1 MSPIKI
7 AFSTQMS
14 LQVPDK
20 IGLEAIY
27 VKIDIEPAGADC
39 TLYGWSDDG
48 NLQPV
53 VIHESVAETEL
64 PFVHPHIWIA
74 YSEDMTKFRI
84 ETVGWAEAKG
94 PRFTPPLIDAPP
106 PPLLN

>member
-1 MSPIKI
+1 MD
-7 AFSTQMS
+7 

-39 TLYGWSDDG
+39 ILYGWIDDG
-48 NLQPV
+48 SLQPV
-53 VIHESVAETEL
+53 VIHESVSQTEL

-74 YSEDMTKFRI
+74 YGEGMTKFQI
-84 ETVGWAEAKG
+84 ETLGWAEAG
-94 PRFTPPLIDAPP
+94 VRDLI
-106 PPLLN
+106 LRY